1 MNEHWAQD
9 HIANEVSGVCSR
21 LGVTSVVV
29 DKYGENAHLIPLL
42 EDAGLT
48 VTRLD
53 TTDMR
58 SGAVG
63 FTDALINGRV
73 KHKGQEPLNVAVLG
87 AEKRSSGEGFLWSQA
102 RSSTDITPLRAATAA
117 WWVYVNGSQVDYDP
131 LDSVF

>member
-1 MNEHWAQD
+1 MNEQWAQD
-9 HIANEVSGVCSR
+9 HVVNEVVGVCSR

-29 DKYGENAHLIPLL
+29 DKYGENAHLIPSL
-42 EDAGLT
+42 EEAGLT
-48 VTRLD
+48 VVRLD
-53 TTDMR
+53 TADMR

-63 FTDALINGRV
+63 FTDALVNGRV

-117 WWVYVNGSQVDYDP
+117 WWVYINGSLSSGDP
-131 LDSVF
+131 LASVF